1 MKILFAALHNGYYRN
16 LDSVV
21 EELARRGHE
30 IHLGAERDDSAFG
43 GQPLVDRLAAAYA
56 NVTCGRTAVRDS
68 DSLFLP
74 SKIRFAIDYLR
85 YLEPAYSSSSTLH
98 VRARERTPTGM
109 LRLSQSP
116 LLAWSPTR
124 RLVTQALDAADRAV
138 PQCPDIER
146 FLDVQQPDL
155 LVITPLIGLVAS
167 SQIDLLRS
175 ARRRGIATAV
185 MVWSWD
191 HLSSK
196 AVIRD
201 VPDALFVWNDV
212 QKREAMQMHRVPEE
226 RIVVTG
232 AQCYDRW
239 FGRVPSRSRAEFVR
253 HAGLPDERP
262 YVLWTCSALLPGT
275 PPEPGIFMRWAS
287 QLRRSHD
294 PAVRDVRI
302 LLRPHP
308 SRTAE
313 WSGGAW
319 RGLENV
325 AMFGG
330 PPVDDRGREDYFDSL
345 YYSAAVVGITTSAF
359 LEAAIVGRPVM
370 SFYAEDLVPEHEAS
384 LHFQYLA
391 DSDRGLL
398 TMAAD
403 LDEHE
408 RQLATVLAA
417 PPASLLCRQHNFVRD
432 FIRPRGMEIPATT
445 LVADG
450 LERIARTLRAAAP
463 AGPTAFGRLGWQQL
477 QRLERSA
484 RWRHLVLDEREL
496 VREERVSAKALVR
509 EEDLS
514 RKRAAKQQ
522 ALAEKRAAKDAD
534 RALSKSSFSSA
545 SGPAVASSSAR
556 ASAGDTRRGDP

>member
-1 MKILFAALHNGYYRN
+1 VKILFAALHNGYYRN

-30 IHLGAERDDSAFG
+30 IHLGAERDDSSFG
-43 GQPLVDRLAAAYA
+43 GQPIVDRLTAGYA

-74 SKIRFAIDYLR
+74 AKIRFAIDYLR
-85 YLEPAYSSSSTLH
+85 YLGPAYSSSSTLH
-98 VRARERTPTGM
+98 VRAQERTPTGM
-109 LRLSQSP
+109 LRLSRSP

-124 RLVTQALDAADRAV
+124 RLVSQALDAADRAV
-138 PQCPDIER
+138 PECPDIER
-146 FLDVQQPDL
+146 YLDRQRPDL
-155 LVITPLIGLVAS
+155 LVITPLVGLVAS

-196 AVIRD
+196 AIIRD
-201 VPDALFVWNDV
+201 VPDALLVWNDV
-212 QKREAMQMHRVPEE
+212 QKREAMQMHRVPED

-239 FGRVPSRSRAEFVR
+239 FGRVPARSRAEFAR
-253 HAGLPDERP
+253 QAGLPDDGP

-275 PPEPGIFMRWAS
+275 PPEPGVFMRWAS
-287 QLRRSHD
+287 HLRRSSD
-294 PAVRDVRI
+294 PAVRDIRI

-308 SRTAE
+308 SRTAD
-313 WSGGAW
+313 WSDGAW
-319 RGLENV
+319 RDVGNV
-325 AMFGG
+325 VLFGG

-391 DSDRGLL
+391 DAERGLL
-398 TMAAD
+398 TMATD

-408 RQLATVLAA
+408 RQLASVLAG
-417 PPASLLCRQHNFVRD
+417 PPPPILRRQRNFVRD
-432 FIRPRGMEIPATT
+432 FIRPRGMDVPATSV
-445 LVADG
+445 VADG
-450 LERIARTLRAAAP
+450 LEQIARAPRTAAP
-463 AGPTAFGRLGWQQL
+463 AGATAFGRLGWLQL

-496 VREERVSAKALVR
+496 VREARVTAKAQVR

-534 RALSKSSFSSA
+534 RTQLSK
-545 SGPAVASSSAR
+545 
-556 ASAGDTRRGDP
+556 

>member
-1 MKILFAALHNGYYRN
+1 
-16 LDSVV
+16 
-21 EELARRGHE
+21 
-30 IHLGAERDDSAFG
+30 
-43 GQPLVDRLAAAYA
+43 
-56 NVTCGRTAVRDS
+56 
-68 DSLFLP
+68 
-74 SKIRFAIDYLR
+74 
-85 YLEPAYSSSSTLH
+85 
-98 VRARERTPTGM
+98 
-109 LRLSQSP
+109 
-116 LLAWSPTR
+116 
-124 RLVTQALDAADRAV
+124 V
-138 PQCPDIER
+138 PECPDIER
-146 FLDVQQPDL
+146 FLDRQRPDL
-155 LVITPLIGLVAS
+155 LVITPLVGLVAS

-196 AVIRD
+196 AIIRD
-201 VPDALFVWNDV
+201 VPDALLVWNDV
-212 QKREAMQMHRVPEE
+212 QKREAMQMHRVPED

-239 FGRVPSRSRAEFVR
+239 FGRVPARSRAEFAR
-253 HAGLPDERP
+253 QAGLPDEGP

-275 PPEPGIFMRWAS
+275 PPEPGVFMRWAS
-287 QLRRSHD
+287 HLRRSSD
-294 PAVRDVRI
+294 PAVRDIRI

-308 SRTAE
+308 SRTAD
-313 WSGGAW
+313 WSDGAW
-319 RGLENV
+319 RDVGNV
-325 AMFGG
+325 VLFGG
-330 PPVDDRGREDYFDSL
+330 PPVDDHGREDYFDSL

-391 DSDRGLL
+391 DAERGLL
-398 TMAAD
+398 TMATD

-408 RQLATVLAA
+408 RQLASVLAG
-417 PPASLLCRQHNFVRD
+417 PPPPILRRQRNFVRD
-432 FIRPRGMEIPATT
+432 FIRPRGMDVPATSV
-445 LVADG
+445 VADG
-450 LERIARTLRAAAP
+450 LEQVARAPRTAAP
-463 AGPTAFGRLGWQQL
+463 AGATAFGRLGWLQL

-496 VREERVSAKALVR
+496 VREARVTAKAQVR

-534 RALSKSSFSSA
+534 RTQLSK
-545 SGPAVASSSAR
+545 
-556 ASAGDTRRGDP
+556 